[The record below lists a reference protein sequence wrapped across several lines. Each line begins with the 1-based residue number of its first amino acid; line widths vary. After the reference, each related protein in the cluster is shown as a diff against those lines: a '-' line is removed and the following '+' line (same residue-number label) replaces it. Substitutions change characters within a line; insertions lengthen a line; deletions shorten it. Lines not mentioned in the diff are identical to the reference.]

1 MPPLSD
7 RDYSVACGQLASFM
21 GISLASARRKVD
33 IRAVREGLR
42 GVDDKIALAERM
54 LAEIRASGVDM
65 GDLFSAQLHTV
76 GSDDNFMVED

>member
-7 RDYSVACGQLASFM
+7 RNYTVACGQLASCM
-21 GISLASARRKVD
+21 GISMASARRKVD
-33 IRAVREGLR
+33 IRAVKEGLR
-42 GVDDKIALAERM
+42 AVDDKIALAGRM
-54 LAEIRASGVDM
+54 LEEVRCSDIDM

>member
-7 RDYSVACGQLASFM
+7 RAYTVACGQLASCM

-33 IRAVREGLR
+33 IRAVKEGLR
-42 GVDDKIALAERM
+42 GVDDKIVLAERM

-65 GDLFSAQLHTV
+65 GDLFDAQLHTV